1 MCASLTSSRLA
12 AEVDYSVERSQA
24 EIDELELQ
32 KWERRERI
40 ESAVTFDDL
49 LEEVAGIGQTEQV
62 EFMECL
68 ACADRQ
74 AAAQLFV
81 TLNAAKER
89 IIKRRL
95 AQGE

>member
-1 MCASLTSSRLA
+1 MQPIPSRLS
-12 AEVDYSVERSQA
+12 AEVEYFTERAQA
-24 EIDELELQ
+24 EIDERETEHWDRLQ
-32 KWERRERI
+32 RV
-40 ESAVTFDDL
+40 ESEVTFDDL
-49 LEEVAGIGQTEQV
+49 LEELAGIDQAEQI

-95 AQGE
+95 VQGE

>member
-1 MCASLTSSRLA
+1 MQTTPSRLS
-12 AEVDYSVERSQA
+12 AEVEYFTERAQA
-24 EIDELELQ
+24 EIDERETEHWDRLQ
-32 KWERRERI
+32 RV
-40 ESAVTFDDL
+40 ESAVTFGDL
-49 LEEVAGIGQTEQV
+49 LEELDGLEIADRI

>member
-1 MCASLTSSRLA
+1 MQPTPSRLS
-12 AEVDYSVERSQA
+12 AEVEYFTERAQA
-24 EIDELELQ
+24 EMDELETRA
-32 KWERRERI
+32 WERRERA
-40 ESAVTFDDL
+40 EASVTFDDL
-49 LEEVAGIGQTEQV
+49 LEELAGIQRYDQD

-74 AAAQLFV
+74 AAAQIFV

>member
-1 MCASLTSSRLA
+1 MQPTPSRLS
-12 AEVDYSVERSQA
+12 AEVEYFTERMQA
-24 EIDELELQ
+24 EIDERETEH
-32 KWERRERI
+32 WERLQRI
-40 ESAVTFDDL
+40 ESAVTLGDL
-49 LEEVAGIGQTEQV
+49 LEELDGLEMADRI

>member
-1 MCASLTSSRLA
+1 MQTTFIPSRTDDAVVFLIERAQA
-12 AEVDYSVERSQA
+12 ALDAAADVEY
-24 EIDELELQ
+24 D
-32 KWERRERI
+32 RRERA
-40 ESAVTFDDL
+40 EAAVTFDDL
-49 LEEVAGIGQTEQV
+49 LEELAGIDCNEQI

-68 ACADRQ
+68 ACAGRQ
-74 AAAQLFV
+74 AVAQLFV